1 METESEKAR
10 TKVPRALW
18 SDQNIADL
26 KKINII
32 VSVIIFRHLIGPH
45 DGEVVEDGRGS
56 DDIHRIIQIDM
67 HELDNREPFFPNAV
81 SVLCM
86 INCHGWC
93 FIWH

>member
-45 DGEVVEDGRGS
+45 DTATY
-56 DDIHRIIQIDM
+56 IIMSCQGQLSSGMQHKETAVIPCDCLWQI
-67 HELDNREPFFPNAV
+67 V
-81 SVLCM
+81 TCQ
-86 INCHGWC
+86 G
-93 FIWH
+93 

>member
-32 VSVIIFRHLIGPH
+32 VSVIKKTGLNRHGYIYKYVLPGTVIKRH
-45 DGEVVEDGRGS
+45 VTQRSRVTVFGR
-56 DDIHRIIQIDM
+56 
-67 HELDNREPFFPNAV
+67 
-81 SVLCM
+81 
-86 INCHGWC
+86 
-93 FIWH
+93 